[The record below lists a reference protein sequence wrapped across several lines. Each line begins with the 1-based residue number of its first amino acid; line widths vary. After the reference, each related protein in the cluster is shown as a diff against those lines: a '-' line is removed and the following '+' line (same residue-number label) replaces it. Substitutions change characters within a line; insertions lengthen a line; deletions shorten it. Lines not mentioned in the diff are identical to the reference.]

1 MASCLANFGMPEVPL
16 LQPLL
21 DDFASELRKYRE
33 YWKKRR
39 EQYKMYWRN
48 IQEKCR
54 ICLDFFERSLYKTD
68 KQEPQELKQEQQ
80 EFKKEADTPAGG
92 STYSR
97 RSSPGAVWAP
107 ANSPG
112 AVTTPADPAKAGFAG
127 QGQNTQ

>member
-1 MASCLANFGMPEVPL
+1 M
-16 LQPLL
+16 
-21 DDFASELRKYRE
+21 
-33 YWKKRR
+33 
-39 EQYKMYWRN
+39 
-48 IQEKCR
+48 
-54 ICLDFFERSLYKTD
+54 DFFERSLYKTD

-80 EFKKEADTPAGG
+80 ELKKEAD
-92 STYSR
+92 TYSR